1 MRRYQPY
8 LRDDAQDMAL
18 GGPRLHAVGRS
29 APPRPRWGF
38 LYVALISIG
47 VIGTGA
53 HLLVH
58 DVLLLALVDVVFPFV
73 LFAAVGTW
81 VHLNRIA
88 LSRLDEP
95 AAGTGKPAIRMIR
108 SRPHGARGMDD
119 RIVRLDPDERVVLPY
134 DFR

>member
-1 MRRYQPY
+1 MKSFRAHWTG
-8 LRDDAQDMAL
+8 DAQDPAL
-18 GGPRLHAVGRS
+18 SAPRLYAVGRS
-29 APPRPRWGF
+29 APPRPRWCL
-38 LYVALISIG
+38 LYVASISIG

-73 LFAAVGTW
+73 LFAAIGTW

-108 SRPHGARGMDD
+108 PRPHRARGMDD
-119 RIVRLDPDERVVLPY
+119 RIVRLDPDERIVLPY